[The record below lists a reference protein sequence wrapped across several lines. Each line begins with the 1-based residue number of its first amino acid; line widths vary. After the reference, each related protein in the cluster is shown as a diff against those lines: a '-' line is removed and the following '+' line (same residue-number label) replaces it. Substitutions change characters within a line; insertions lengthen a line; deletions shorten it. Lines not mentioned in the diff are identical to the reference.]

1 CVLHPNPVAGRRPRI
16 EHLKRVATLTKGFR
30 KHSLNFWSF
39 GNRRWRLHCAHRFL
53 RTDRCSE
60 FLCRNRRNH
69 RGQDCDHQCLHVY
82 LSFNASECCPQPRLH
97 TIYLSMDSLE
107 KAARVLDLEIFE
119 LQRLRKRLN
128 ENFSRAVELIK
139 ETADAR
145 GKVVVVGV
153 GKSGQI
159 GAKIASTL
167 TSTGSPA
174 VVLDSSNALHG
185 DLGMIADGDVV
196 LALSASGET
205 EEMLRI
211 LPAITR
217 FQVRIIAI
225 CGDPKSTL
233 AQNAHVCLDVNV
245 EQEAC
250 PLNLAPTSS
259 TTVMLALGDA
269 LAMVLLEARGF
280 NKEDFAKFHPGGMIG
295 RSMLMRVHQVMRPR
309 DAMAIVASD
318 TPIRDVLRAVTSVR
332 AGAAVVTGEDN
343 QLLGI
348 FPHGDFV
355 RHFQSDSRI
364 GERLVA
370 DLMTL
375 NPVTVHKEK
384 LAVEVLNLLER
395 HRIDDLV
402 VIDDDNVPV
411 GIVDS
416 QDLTRL
422 KLL

>member
-1 CVLHPNPVAGRRPRI
+1 
-16 EHLKRVATLTKGFR
+16 
-30 KHSLNFWSF
+30 
-39 GNRRWRLHCAHRFL
+39 
-53 RTDRCSE
+53 
-60 FLCRNRRNH
+60 
-69 RGQDCDHQCLHVY
+69 
-82 LSFNASECCPQPRLH
+82 
-97 TIYLSMDSLE
+97 MDFLE
-107 KAARVLDLEIFE
+107 KARRVLDVEIFE
-119 LQRLRKRLN
+119 LQRLRDRMG

-139 ETADAR
+139 EAVDGR
-145 GKVVVVGV
+145 GKIVVLGV
-153 GKSGQI
+153 GKSGHV

-174 VVLDSSNALHG
+174 VMLDSLNALHG
-185 DLGMIADGDVV
+185 DLGMVADGDVI
-196 LALSASGET
+196 LALSSSGET
-205 EEMLRI
+205 EELLRI
-211 LPAITR
+211 LPAIAR

-225 CGDPKSTL
+225 CGDANSTM
-233 AQNAHVCLDVNV
+233 AKNAHVLLDVNV

-280 NKEDFAKFHPGGMIG
+280 NKEDFAKFHPGGKIG
-295 RSMLMRVHQVMRPR
+295 RSLLMRVHQIMRPR
-309 DAMAIVASD
+309 DAMAVVSSD
-318 TPIRDVLRAVTSVR
+318 AMIRDVLKAMTAVRT
-332 AGAAVVTGEDN
+332 GAAVVADGDGR
-343 QLLGI
+343 LIGI
-348 FPHGDFV
+348 FTHGDFV
-355 RHFQSDSRI
+355 RNFQSDPKV

-375 NPVTVHKEK
+375 NPVTVHQDK
-384 LAVEVLNLLER
+384 LAVEVLNLLES

-402 VIDDDNVPV
+402 VVDDDQKPV